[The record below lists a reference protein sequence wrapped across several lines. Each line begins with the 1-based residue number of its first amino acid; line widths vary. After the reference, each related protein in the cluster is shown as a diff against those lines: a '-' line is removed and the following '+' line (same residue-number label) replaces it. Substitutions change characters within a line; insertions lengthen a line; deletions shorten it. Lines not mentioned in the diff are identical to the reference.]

1 MKADRAN
8 ASGKPATVFVSLKKL
23 PNSPS
28 SDAIASG
35 ATAEDGTSSSVQT
48 KPALIRK
55 WSQIRMLEKD
65 IVSINYRKLEP
76 LNLVSKGLLTAKRVR
91 PAEATRL
98 HAALGIFL
106 LYIALAVTSSPLFDG
121 SIDAE
126 KVTDDI
132 GSVIK
137 KNASFAPAYFLGA
150 GFFDAYVETMKSN
163 ATAVSWYPQK
173 ENKPTSFLNFTFLQ
187 PSSYS
192 NGACSILDPSGPEC
206 ILMTGHQG
214 GVSAYGL
221 CRNGSDFVSVQYIQ
235 ILVTPADIGGPVASG
250 TWVENG
256 RESVF
261 VGLKKPPTCESGN
274 KVQIYPDITDIRGM
288 SGAFVPAAAG
298 PTIQWFD
305 LMNLPKSVRTRMFYL
320 VSKSGTG
327 QGLTIPTKKRQSF
340 DKIIASNTFGA
351 TLADKLEIATPFEG
365 SKYVNVILY
374 RIAGSTVTLP
384 RLQFTFAVA
393 AQALALLVFMLI
405 VTVHNGALNTY
416 HLVQQ
421 LLRLPTFC
429 IIAIELVY
437 VLYYQIFDIMYL
449 CGNPNSDLTAIY
461 NKKIVYVAGVSY
473 ILLHQLDVRA
483 AVTLWPK
490 MANNDAYYFTRMT
503 WMIGSLSIFMWSLTE
518 TDSDHYVVATS
529 STCPLSASEC
539 NLATGALMQHY
550 VALTIFLLHPIAYGL
565 IQIVHYR
572 QYRHEYEPADKRA
585 ADQLTSFEGY
595 GCGGSL
601 GDYYYY
607 NTLVT
612 HSKADGTTQ
621 SFTCSK
627 AVRDEGFVLLGGC
640 DVLVRAKDL
649 YLVMGMKLFTQQMA
663 STINLSVVVAHINNG
678 QLLPMRRVSYKS
690 LYFVAKRWNGRIS
703 YPDIG

>member
-1 MKADRAN
+1 MGLVY
-8 ASGKPATVFVSLKKL
+8 ASNKV
-23 PNSPS
+23 
-28 SDAIASG
+28 
-35 ATAEDGTSSSVQT
+35 TSSIIPVSPTAADTSRRAITVASKAGEPPKNRPEAMESVRRLSRTQ
-48 KPALIRK
+48 L
-55 WSQIRMLEKD
+55 LETD
-65 IVSINYRKLEP
+65 IVSLNYRELQP
-76 LNLVSKGLLTAKRVR
+76 LKLVSTSSKTLKPAR
-91 PAEATRL
+91 PAEASRVQVS
-98 HAALGIFL
+98 LGIFL

-288 SGAFVPAAAG
+288 SGAFVPAATG

-374 RIAGSTVTLP
+374 RIASATITLP

-393 AQALALLVFMLI
+393 AQALALLAFMI
-405 VTVHNGALNTY
+405 VISARNGALNTY

-421 LLRLPTFC
+421 ILRLPTFF
-429 IIAIELVY
+429 IIALQLLY
-437 VLYYQIFDIMYL
+437 VLYHQIFDIMYL
-449 CGNPNSDLTAIY
+449 RGNSNAVLQTIY
-461 NKKIVYVAGVSY
+461 GKKVMYVAGVSF

-490 MANNDAYYFTRMT
+490 MANNDAYYFSRMA
-503 WMIGSLSIFMWSLTE
+503 WMIGSLAIFMWSLTKG
-518 TDSDHYVVATS
+518 DPGHYVVTSS
-529 STCPLSASEC
+529 STCPLNASEC
-539 NLATGALMQHY
+539 NVTRDALMQHY
-550 VALTIFLLHPIAYGL
+550 VALVIFLIHPIAYGL
-565 IQIVHYR
+565 IQIVQYR
-572 QYRHEYEPADKRA
+572 QYRHEYEPADRRA
-585 ADQLTSFEGY
+585 PDQLTSFEGY
-595 GCGGSL
+595 GCGGPL

-612 HSKADGTTQ
+612 QARDDGT
-621 SFTCSK
+621 SRFLTCSK

-640 DVLVRAKDL
+640 EVLIRAKDV
-649 YLVMGMKLFTQQMA
+649 YIIMGMKLFTRQMA
-663 STINLSVVVAHINNG
+663 STINLSVVLAHIVDG
-678 QLLPMRRVSYKS
+678 HLSPMRRVSYIT
-690 LYFVAKRWNGRIS
+690 LYLVARRWDGCIS
-703 YPDIG
+703 YPDIS